1 MINYIEPSFY
11 LFGMEIRWYAIC
23 ILIGVLIA
31 VIAGVREGKKIGIP
45 SDYIYTGV
53 VIVLPCSI
61 LGARLW
67 WDLFNLNQ
75 IHSFIDI
82 FAIWDG
88 GLAIQGGV
96 LAALLSIYIYCRVRK
111 FSFYHILD
119 VVAPGFLIGQICGR
133 WGNFCNH
140 ELYGPV
146 VKNVELFKTLLP
158 SFITENMYIDG
169 FYRHPT
175 FLYESLLNLVG
186 LILMLVARRKLKKL
200 ESGDLIGF
208 YLVWYGIVRI
218 PIELLRSKS
227 GIDEI
232 LMVGNAPMSIII
244 SVIFILCGVGV
255 LILKRFVGPRVNYRE
270 LLLTIKKNRYD
281 TILFDLDGT
290 LTDPKVGITKSVQY
304 ALQALGIEEPDLD
317 KLEPFIGPPLKDSF
331 MEFYGFNHEQ
341 TEIAVEKYR
350 ERFVVTGIFENE
362 IYAGIA
368 QMLANLHCAGKK
380 LAIASSKPTVLVERI
395 LEHFAIQAYFDV
407 VVGSEMD
414 GTRSRKEEVVEEA
427 LRRLVPQIF
436 VNPSERSAEESSIQQ
451 INKKALRKSIAMVG
465 DRKFDIEGAKAFGLT
480 GIGVAFGYAQEGE
493 LEQAGAD
500 YIVETVAELERLL
513 MK

>member
-1 MINYIEPSFY
+1 MFQY
-11 LFGMEIRWYAIC
+11 
-23 ILIGVLIA
+23 
-31 VIAGVREGKKIGIP
+31 
-45 SDYIYTGV
+45 
-53 VIVLPCSI
+53 
-61 LGARLW
+61 
-67 WDLFNLNQ
+67 
-75 IHSFIDI
+75 
-82 FAIWDG
+82 
-88 GLAIQGGV
+88 
-96 LAALLSIYIYCRVRK
+96 
-111 FSFYHILD
+111 
-119 VVAPGFLIGQICGR
+119 
-133 WGNFCNH
+133 
-140 ELYGPV
+140 
-146 VKNVELFKTLLP
+146 
-158 SFITENMYIDG
+158 
-169 FYRHPT
+169 
-175 FLYESLLNLVG
+175 
-186 LILMLVARRKLKKL
+186 
-200 ESGDLIGF
+200 
-208 YLVWYGIVRI
+208 
-218 PIELLRSKS
+218 
-227 GIDEI
+227 
-232 LMVGNAPMSIII
+232 
-244 SVIFILCGVGV
+244 
-255 LILKRFVGPRVNYRE
+255 
-270 LLLTIKKNRYD
+270 
-281 TILFDLDGT
+281 ILFDLDGT

-331 MEFYGFNHEQ
+331 MEFYGFHHEQ

-436 VNPSERSAEESSIQQ
+436 VDSSERSAEESSSQQ